1 MAAPL
6 HTHLEKAPLL
16 QAGAH
21 ETPRTPSLLS
31 LAQEKVLFIHFC
43 FLCFLLGSGHEKLCR

>member
-43 FLCFLLGSGHEKLCR
+43 FFCFLLGSGHEKLCR